1 MTHRAPFGAGKQM
14 VQRMTLDGGRSACRP
29 DEGSREKWEEPSLT
43 HHRSLVALT
52 LAPLPPEVVELAM
65 TASMVMMQIGGSSG
79 FFPGS
84 EPAPEGYPPGFLPPG
99 YTP

>member
-1 MTHRAPFGAGKQM
+1 MARSMTQDA
-14 VQRMTLDGGRSACRP
+14 GRSAGRP
-29 DEGSREKWEEPSLT
+29 DEGSSEQWEEPVLT

-52 LAPLPPEVVELAM
+52 LAPLPPEVIELAM

-79 FFPGS
+79 FFPGAG
-84 EPAPEGYPPGFLPPG
+84 EPVDGAPPGYYPPG

>member
-1 MTHRAPFGAGKQM
+1 MTQE
-14 VQRMTLDGGRSACRP
+14 GGRRACSP
-29 DEGSREKWEEPSLT
+29 VDGSREKWEEPVLT

-52 LAPLPPEVVELAM
+52 LAPLPPEVIELAM

-84 EPAPEGYPPGFLPPG
+84 EAPPEGYPPGFFPPG
-99 YTP
+99 SQP

>member
-1 MTHRAPFGAGKQM
+1 MAR
-14 VQRMTLDGGRSACRP
+14 RMTQDGGSSACSP
-29 DEGSREKWEEPSLT
+29 DEKSREKWEEPLLT

-52 LAPLPPEVVELAM
+52 LAPLPPEVIELAM
-65 TASMVMMQIGGSSG
+65 AASMVMMQIGGSSG

-84 EPAPEGYPPGFLPPG
+84 EAPPEGYPPGFFPPG